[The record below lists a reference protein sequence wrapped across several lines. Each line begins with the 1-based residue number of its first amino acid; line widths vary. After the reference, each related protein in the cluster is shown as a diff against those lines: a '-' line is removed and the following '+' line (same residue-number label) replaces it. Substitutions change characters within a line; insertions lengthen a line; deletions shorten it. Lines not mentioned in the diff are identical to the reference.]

1 MRGMDTLLSLQQL
14 AGFLLASVLIT
25 LAPGPD
31 NLLVLSLG
39 VARGRRAG
47 IAFGLGCAA
56 GCLNHTA
63 LAALGVSA
71 LIAAS
76 QSAFSALKMAGGLY
90 LIWIGYQAIRHA
102 GEADAVPDAG
112 NASANARQLFV
123 KGLVA
128 NAINPKVVLFF
139 LAFLPQFVDTASG
152 HSGWQILQL
161 GGLFALQAALI
172 FGLIG
177 WSAGTLGGWF
187 RRTPGISHGLNR
199 IAGGVFVLLG
209 AKLIVDR

>member
-14 AGFLLASVLIT
+14 AGFLLASMLIT

-47 IAFGLGCAA
+47 IAFGLGCAV

-76 QSAFSALKMAGGLY
+76 QTAFAALKMTGGLY

-102 GEADAVPDAG
+102 NDAADTPDAG
-112 NASANARQLFV
+112 TAAANTRQLFV
-123 KGLVA
+123 KGLIA

-139 LAFLPQFVDTASG
+139 LAFLPQFVDEARG
-152 HSGWQILQL
+152 HTGWQILQL
-161 GGLFALQAALI
+161 GSLFAIQAGLI

-187 RRTPGISHGLNR
+187 RRTPGISRGLNR
-199 IAGGVFVLLG
+199 IAGSVFVLLG
-209 AKLIVDR
+209 AKLIIDR